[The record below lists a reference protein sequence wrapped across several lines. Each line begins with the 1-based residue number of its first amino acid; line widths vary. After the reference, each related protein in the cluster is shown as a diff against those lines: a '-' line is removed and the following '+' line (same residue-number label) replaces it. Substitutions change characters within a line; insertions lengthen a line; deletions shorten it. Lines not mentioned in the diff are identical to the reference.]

1 MGVTMERHVLM
12 RLLAGD
18 DEASA
23 AALAVL
29 QGGATYVVWDRT
41 VPAERHA
48 RVYARRLRHVRLK
61 GIEPLGLERPVEL
74 LRQHGRPVR
83 GGMIESADRTCTPA
97 LPHRRRQRTGGLRQ
111 RAAGGR
117 GITALGASWVT
128 IGVTWGLLH

>member
-1 MGVTMERHVLM
+1 MTMERHVLM

-18 DEASA
+18 DESSA

-48 RVYARRLRHVRLK
+48 GVYARRLRRVRLK
-61 GIEPLGLERPVEL
+61 GIEPLGLERAVEL

-83 GGMIESADRTCTPA
+83 GGMIESADRTWTFLLFLTEDGSA
-97 LPHRRRQRTGGLRQ
+97 LVACAGVQRVVEESPL
-111 RAAGGR
+111 
-117 GITALGASWVT
+117 
-128 IGVTWGLLH
+128 